1 MKKSLKHEKFV
12 YEVSLD
18 NIAISFVFQDQN
30 DAVDYCKANYS
41 NTHFQIV
48 PIPVFSFKSED

>member
-1 MKKSLKHEKFV
+1 MKKILKHEKFV
-12 YEVSLD
+12 YEVSLEHTPM
-18 NIAISFVFQDQN
+18 AFVFQNQN